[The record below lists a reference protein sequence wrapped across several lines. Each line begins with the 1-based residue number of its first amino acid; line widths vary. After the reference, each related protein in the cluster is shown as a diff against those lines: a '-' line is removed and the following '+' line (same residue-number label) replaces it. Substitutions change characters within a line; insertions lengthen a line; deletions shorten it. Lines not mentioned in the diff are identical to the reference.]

1 MAITTY
7 AELKTALADW
17 SHRADLTS
25 KMGDFITLAESRF
38 NDALKTKA
46 MNAIEDLTAVVGSRF
61 ISFPTGMKKLN
72 SLSLVVGTD
81 WMPLEQVSARALD
94 ELIVD
99 SNGKPLYYAVT
110 NKIEFDCQSDTA
122 YTVKARVFTDN
133 GLSDS
138 VTTNDLLAEYP
149 NIYLFGALTELYD
162 FVGDDQQSG
171 KYNARLNEAVKL
183 ANLNAHRSRAPA
195 KLRTEL
201 AESGSFNIV
210 TGR

>member
-99 SNGKPLYYAVT
+99 SNSRPPVLR
-110 NKIEFDCQSDTA
+110 C
-122 YTVKARVFTDN
+122 
-133 GLSDS
+133 
-138 VTTNDLLAEYP
+138 
-149 NIYLFGALTELYD
+149 
-162 FVGDDQQSG
+162 DQQ
-171 KYNARLNEAVKL
+171 NRV
-183 ANLNAHRSRAPA
+183 
-195 KLRTEL
+195 
-201 AESGSFNIV
+201 
-210 TGR
+210 